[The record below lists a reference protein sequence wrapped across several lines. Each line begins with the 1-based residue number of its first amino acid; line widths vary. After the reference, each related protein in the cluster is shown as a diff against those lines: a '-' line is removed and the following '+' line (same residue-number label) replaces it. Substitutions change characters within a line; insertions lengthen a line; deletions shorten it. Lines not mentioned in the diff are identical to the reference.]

1 MNYELV
7 KQVLKVLPSKIVF
20 DIIKYGYWVDSFHP
34 FCYKY
39 HGSLND
45 YRSRAIYMEEYYR
58 SEYSRVIT
66 SGEKVKLHENF
77 IIAEF
82 EFLVR
87 ELSNKKFTH
96 PSQYSYLQGS
106 HEWDS
111 FMREL
116 LI

>member
-7 KQVLKVLPSKIVF
+7 TQVLKVLPREMVF
-20 DIIKYGYWVDSFHP
+20 NIIKYGYWVDSFHP

-39 HGSLND
+39 PESLND
-45 YRSRAIYMEEYYR
+45 YKSRAIYMEEYYR
-58 SEYSRVIT
+58 SDYSRVIT
-66 SGEKVKLHENF
+66 SGEKVKVHDNF

-87 ELSNKKFTH
+87 ELSDKNYTTPF
-96 PSQYSYLQGS
+96 QYSYLQGS